1 MQGRG
6 TAACRHVQGPGNGAL
21 LASAVGRRS
30 PANDS
35 RMLAWIAPDRL
46 HGNAPTWLIG
56 LSISVGV
63 IGLFKPASAGGSAE
77 SDVYLEDVAEA
88 PACDGAPRA
97 GMCRHTSFGFGKNAR

>member
-1 MQGRG
+1 M
-6 TAACRHVQGPGNGAL
+6 QGPGNGAL

-30 PANDS
+30 PANGG

-46 HGNAPTWLIG
+46 HGNAPTWLIWAFD
-56 LSISVGV
+56 
-63 IGLFKPASAGGSAE
+63 IGGSYWLFKPASAGGSAE

-88 PACDGAPRA
+88 LACDDAPRA